1 MTADERRRLSRAL
14 MGGLFGLLLAL
25 ALTGVL
31 LAFLALKRDDLTG
44 LIATIVVA
52 VAGFAVGFWWDWRRG
67 VPGGET
73 S

>member
-1 MTADERRRLSRAL
+1 MTAADRQRLSRSL
-14 MGGLFGLLLAL
+14 LGGLFGLLFAL

-44 LIATIVVA
+44 LGATIVVA

-67 VPGGET
+67 VPGGG
-73 S
+73 SS

>member
-1 MTADERRRLSRAL
+1 MTAADRQRLSRSL
-14 MGGLFGLLLAL
+14 LGGLFGLLFAL
-25 ALTGVL
+25 AVTGVL

-44 LIATIVVA
+44 LVATTVVA

-67 VPGGET
+67 INPGKA